1 MVGLVAGGESV
12 DAPGA
17 PEGLGVAQGTTQEK
31 QEREATPG
39 HGAPLGSP
47 GDCLIYSSGR
57 DNRVSHCIWSGDKNI
72 LEHFF
77 LFFKFKNLHMLS
89 HTKTLWQVALFHPS
103 KS

>member
-1 MVGLVAGGESV
+1 MVGLVAGRESV

-39 HGAPLGSP
+39 HGAALGPP
-47 GDCLIYSSGR
+47 GDCLISSSGR

-77 LFFKFKNLHMLS
+77 YSLDL
-89 HTKTLWQVALFHPS
+89 KTCTC
-103 KS
+103 